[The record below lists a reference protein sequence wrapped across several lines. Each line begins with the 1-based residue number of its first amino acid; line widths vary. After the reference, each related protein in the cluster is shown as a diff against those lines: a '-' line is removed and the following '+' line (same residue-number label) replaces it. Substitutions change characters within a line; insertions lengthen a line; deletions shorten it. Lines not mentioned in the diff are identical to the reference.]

1 MLTVEEAS
9 EFILS
14 SNKSISKEHLDN
26 VLTFGVFSDNLI
38 LTRFKNVIENLL
50 DHNSELKLNEKTIN
64 KFISI
69 LRLVRK
75 FTKEFKA
82 ELNAINSNLYV
93 SVYQLAGKSIRRRGR
108 IEV

>member
-14 SNKSISKEHLDN
+14 SNKFISKEHLDI

-50 DHNSELKLNEKTIN
+50 DHNSELKLDEK
-64 KFISI
+64 
-69 LRLVRK
+69 RL
-75 FTKEFKA
+75 
-82 ELNAINSNLYV
+82 INLY
-93 SVYQLAGKSIRRRGR
+93 QF
-108 IEV
+108 